1 MIRINLLGTPKPKR
15 GKRGGG
21 VSVPSLPSEG
31 PSILLVLIIVGLLT
45 AGGNYFY
52 WWKLNKEQTKLKSDL
67 QAAELRIK
75 QLSQVKAAYLEKE
88 NQHAALKRRFDVI
101 DQLRANQAGPVN
113 LLNMVSNTV
122 NSTDA
127 VWLLAMKDEGNNI
140 TIEGVTLSNTSLANL
155 MENIRKTGFFKNVE
169 LKETAQDNIV
179 KDMQSFTF
187 TLVCEKQ
194 QQQKA

>member
-52 WWKLNKEQTKLKSDL
+52 WWKLNKEQAKLKSDL
-67 QAAELRIK
+67 QTAELRIK

-155 MENIRKTGFFKNVE
+155 MENIRKTGYFKNIE

>member
-155 MENIRKTGFFKNVE
+155 MENIRKTGYFKNVE